1 MERFVLDA
9 SIILGF
15 LNTKDEHHDRCL
27 AFLKEI
33 DNRHRRGEAVQGV
46 VPMHAW
52 IEVNI
57 SIRRKKR
64 DKTWK
69 GVYPFDLIGPELYRL
84 DSSFLQRIQEKGL
97 YDKFDKLKS
106 SDAIYAMV
114 AYLEGIPLVTID
126 NDFEKVQDIIDVR
139 FI

>member
-1 MERFVLDA
+1 MERFVVDA
-9 SIILGF
+9 NIILGF

-33 DNRHRRGEAVQGV
+33 DNRHRKGDRVQGV
-46 VPMHAW
+46 VPIHSMV
-52 IEVNI
+52 EVNI
-57 SIRRKKR
+57 NVRRKKR
-64 DKTWK
+64 DKAWK
-69 GVYPFDLIGPELYRL
+69 GVPPFHLIGPELYPL
-84 DSSFLQRIQEKGL
+84 DSSFVQQIQEKGL

-106 SDAIYAMV
+106 ADAIYAMV

-126 NDFEKVQDIIDVR
+126 RDFEKIRDIIDVI

>member
-1 MERFVLDA
+1 MKRFVVDA
-9 SIILGF
+9 NIIIGF

-27 AFLKEI
+27 AFLKEV
-33 DNRHRRGEAVQGV
+33 DNRHRKGEGVQAV
-46 VPMHAW
+46 VPMQAW

-64 DKTWK
+64 DKAWK
-69 GVYPFDLIGPELYRL
+69 GVPPFDLIGPELYRL
-84 DSSFLQRIQEKGL
+84 DSSFLQRIQDKGL

-106 SDAIYAMV
+106 SDAIYAMI
-114 AYLEGIPLVTID
+114 AYLEGIPLVTVD
-126 NDFEKVQDIIDVR
+126 RDFEKVQDIIDVI